1 MLSFVSRR
9 QKWIAINNV
18 TVCYKFY
25 ADFLTLID
33 KSIKT
38 MFAFPSRKIPV
49 AFLLI
54 ATLVITQC
62 KTARVSGGTGSKSI
76 RTLIVGGGSSHDFNR
91 WYKQD
96 DAETL
101 ARDGFATVTY
111 ISNPDSMKYFLPATD
126 VLYICFNQSINNPQ
140 SRQAIMDFVAAGKG
154 LVIGHA
160 ALWYNWKDWP
170 EYNTQIVSG
179 GTHGHDRYGS
189 FEVNI
194 VNPSHPVTN
203 GISKNFTLK
212 DELYRYE
219 PDPKGPGIEVLATA
233 NVAGSDKI
241 STSVFVV
248 KNNKA
253 RIVGIALGHDA
264 ASHDLPEYQALLRN
278 TVRWVAKR

>member
-1 MLSFVSRR
+1 MIS
-9 QKWIAINNV
+9 IAFR
-18 TVCYKFY
+18 K
-25 ADFLTLID
+25 
-33 KSIKT
+33 
-38 MFAFPSRKIPV
+38 RKIFV
-49 AFLLI
+49 TILL
-54 ATLVITQC
+54 LSSLLLPYC
-62 KTARVSGGTGSKSI
+62 KTNRVPGKSNSKSI

-91 WYKQD
+91 WYKQA

-101 ARDGFATVTY
+101 SKDGFATVTY
-111 ISNPDSMKYFLPATD
+111 ISDPDSMKYFLPATD
-126 VLYICFNQSINNPQ
+126 VLYLCFNQSINNLQ
-140 SRQAIMDFVAAGKG
+140 SRQAILDFVASGKG
-154 LVIGHA
+154 LVLGHA

-170 EYNTQIVSG
+170 EYNVQLVSG

-194 VNPSHPVTN
+194 VNNTHPVTK

-219 PDPKGPGIEVLATA
+219 LDPAGPGIEVLATA

-248 KNNKA
+248 KNSKA

-278 TVRWVAKR
+278 AVKWVARK